1 VADGLNA
8 EAVRVVMASTHAR
21 HRERERGCW
30 SHDMPLLAILVG
42 ACALG
47 YVLTRLEVTTFEH
60 RL

>member
-1 VADGLNA
+1 
-8 EAVRVVMASTHAR
+8 
-21 HRERERGCW
+21 
-30 SHDMPLLAILVG
+30 MPLLAILFS

>member
-1 VADGLNA
+1 MVRWSVGS
-8 EAVRVVMASTHAR
+8 RVVIASTHTR
-21 HRERERGCW
+21 HRERERGWW
-30 SHDMPLLAILVG
+30 SRNMPLLAILVS